1 MESVLSY
8 LFYFL
13 ASIFLIYALLQFRLG
28 IYFLRSFFYGS
39 AVKQNSLGVFPKVT
53 IQLPVY
59 NEKNVVLDLL
69 NAIEN
74 IDYPRHLLQVQILD
88 DSTDE
93 TSSLISIFLKN
104 NNLKTAFEH
113 ICRDNRDG
121 YKAGALDAALK
132 QSTGEYI
139 AIFDADFIP
148 PKDFL
153 INTLPYFKNK
163 EIAFVQTRW
172 GHANEGLSI
181 LTKIQAFALDMHF
194 TVEQEGRYFS
204 GDFIQFN
211 GTGGILKKSVIDE
224 AGGWSS
230 DTVTEDLDLSFRI
243 QLLNYK
249 GVYASDIICP
259 AELPTT
265 IEALRIQQTRWI
277 GGGASCFNKLNK
289 KVLFSSNISRSKR
302 FFALVHLFHSSM
314 FLFLFSMLLLSI
326 FSSIFYSSNYEPV
339 GFIASLIFTFSLL
352 SLIFIYGI
360 GFWIGNKR
368 KIGDFPKFLFC
379 FLLFIALNF
388 GMSLNNI
395 IAIIN
400 GYRKKVLVFNRT
412 PKNKEGDKFKYLA
425 IEKRNFINL
434 LELVVFSSLI
444 ICFLNSIA
452 NNNYT
457 FIFIHFFAMV
467 GFGWVIFKSIFNLFY
482 LKFKKTIP
490 NYN

>member
-1 MESVLSY
+1 MEILLSY

-13 ASIFLIYALLQFRLG
+13 AFIFLIYALLQFRLG
-28 IYFLRSFFYGS
+28 IYFLRSFFYDS
-39 AVKQNSLGVFPKVT
+39 TVKQNFLVTFPKVT

-88 DSTDE
+88 DSIDE
-93 TSSLISIFLKN
+93 TSYLISTFLKN
-104 NNLKTAFEH
+104 KNLKTAFEH
-113 ICRDNRDG
+113 ICRDNREG

-132 QSTGEYI
+132 KSTGEYI

-148 PKDFL
+148 PKNFL
-153 INTLPYFKNK
+153 INTLPYFNNS

-172 GHANEGLSI
+172 GHSNESLSM

-211 GTGGILKKSVIDE
+211 GTGGILKKSVINE

-289 KVLFSSNISRSKR
+289 KVLFSSNISWGKR

-339 GFIASLIFTFSLL
+339 GFIASLIFTFSLI

-368 KIGDFPKFLFC
+368 KIVDFPKFLFC

-395 IAIIN
+395 VAIIN
-400 GYRKKVLVFNRT
+400 GYRKKMVVFNRT
-412 PKNKEGDKFKYLA
+412 PKNKEGDNVKYLA

-434 LELVVFSSLI
+434 LELAIFSSLI

-452 NNNYT
+452 NKNYT
-457 FIFIHFFAMV
+457 FIFIHFFAII
-467 GFGWVIFKSIFNLFY
+467 GFGWVVFKSILNLFY
-482 LKFKKTIP
+482 LKFKRTIP

>member
-1 MESVLSY
+1 MESVFTY

-13 ASIFLIYALLQFRLG
+13 ASVFLLYALLQFRLG
-28 IYFLRSFFYGS
+28 IYFLRSFFNDSGLN
-39 AVKQNSLGVFPKVT
+39 KPSLDVLPKVT
-53 IQLPVY
+53 IQLPVF

-69 NAIEN
+69 NAIEK
-74 IDYPRHLLQVQILD
+74 IDYPRDLLQVQILD

-93 TSSLISIFLKN
+93 TSSLISLFLKN
-104 NNLKTAFEH
+104 KGLTTTFEH
-113 ICRDNRDG
+113 ISRDNRAG
-121 YKAGALDAALK
+121 FKAGALAAALK
-132 QSTGEYI
+132 NSTGDYI

-153 INTLPYFKNK
+153 INTLPYFKNPQ
-163 EIAFVQTRW
+163 IAFVQTRW
-172 GHANEGLSI
+172 GHANEGLSM

-194 TVEQEGRYFS
+194 TVEQKGRSFS

-211 GTGGILKKSVIDE
+211 GTGGILKKSIIDE

-259 AELPTT
+259 AELPTS

-277 GGGASCFNKLNK
+277 GGGASCFSKLNK
-289 KVLFSSNISRSKR
+289 RVLFSSNIPFEKR

-326 FSSIFYSSNYEPV
+326 FSSIFYSSNFEPI

-360 GFWIGNKR
+360 SFWIGNKR
-368 KIGDFPKFLFC
+368 KISELPKFLFC

-400 GYRKKVLVFNRT
+400 GYRKKIVVFNRT
-412 PKNKEGDKFKYLA
+412 PKNKEGDEVKYLA
-425 IEKRNFINL
+425 LEKRSFIHL
-434 LELVVFSSLI
+434 LEFLVFSSLI
-444 ICFLNSIA
+444 ICFLRSIL
-452 NNNYT
+452 NENYT
-457 FIFIHFFAMV
+457 FIFIHFFAMI
-467 GFGWVIFKSIFNLFY
+467 GFGWIVFKSIFNAIFY
-482 LKFKKTIP
+482 KLKKTIP
-490 NYN
+490 KFN